1 MVLNSALLVSAA
13 FVQGR
18 LLPACLVAAACGLQ
32 NAMCTSH
39 FGAIIRTTHVTGTMT
54 DIGSTMGRISMIYL
68 RRACRCSQLTDIE
81 RAEIGV
87 DAQKLA
93 VLSGLWTFYL
103 FGGLIGIYSENFVQ
117 GPRALLI
124 PAFVTGSMGLTYMAC
139 RQLLKDYIKKLEQD
153 RFSADLKEAQS
164 ALAHMGSRLHDL
176 EKGKGDATLVAD
188 LDEEMGHMIDA
199 LHEVETD
206 FDNLYKQSS
215 RASMPAPS
223 QSQQ

>member
-1 MVLNSALLVSAA
+1 MYDDSAYTL
-13 FVQGR
+13 R
-18 LLPACLVAAACGLQ
+18 LHTL
-32 NAMCTSH
+32 SH
-39 FGAIIRTTHVTGTMT
+39 QVTGTMT

-139 RQLLKDYIKKLEQD
+139 RQLLKDYIKKLEQARGHVRRPSHARELQLLD
-153 RFSADLKEAQS
+153 SVGRLLLLTEVVAA
-164 ALAHMGSRLHDL
+164 GSLL
-176 EKGKGDATLVAD
+176 G
-188 LDEEMGHMIDA
+188 
-199 LHEVETD
+199 
-206 FDNLYKQSS
+206 
-215 RASMPAPS
+215 
-223 QSQQ
+223 